1 MRWGISTR
9 KARRLRAMVT
19 QTIAMRRNL
28 DERLLEKRKRMA
40 AENVARLK
48 EQLSPGYRI
57 NLQRA
62 LAQWEAHVDS
72 LEDDG
77 VYAIPKGRE

>member
-1 MRWGISTR
+1 MRITTR
-9 KARRLRAMVT
+9 KARKLRALVT
-19 QTIAMRRNL
+19 RTIEARRNL
-28 DERLLEKRKRMA
+28 DAHLLETRKRMA

-48 EQLSPGYRI
+48 EQLTPGYRL
-57 NLQRA
+57 NQQRA

-77 VYAIPKGRE
+77 VYAIAKGRE